1 MDKKVLIGGMLLFL
15 TFLTGCG
22 SRTAVFD
29 PDGEIHMV
37 SREEGSG
44 TRTAF
49 TELFGAVTVDP
60 DGKKQDAITVEAEI
74 TNNTAVMMTAVAGD
88 PAAVGYISMGSWNS
102 SVKALN
108 IDGVEGTPE
117 NVRNGTYAVSRP
129 FYLVSGETLSPAAE
143 DFKNYILSAE
153 GQKLI
158 EENGYI
164 PVEAGAAYQNSNA
177 AGKVVVAGS
186 SSVSPVME
194 KLLEAYQK
202 RQPDVTVELQT
213 NDSTTGVT
221 STIQGICDLG
231 MVSRSLR
238 EEEQKQNITGVEIA
252 RDGILVIVNPI
263 CPLDSIGKD
272 QVRRIFTG
280 EIESFREIL
289 SGAGGVQ

>member
-1 MDKKVLIGGMLLFL
+1 MDKKVLTGWMFLFL
-15 TFLTGCG
+15 TVLTGCG
-22 SRTAVFD
+22 SRTTVFD

-44 TRTAF
+44 TRNAF

-74 TNNTAVMMTAVAGD
+74 TNNTAVMMTVVAGD
-88 PAAVGYISMGSWNS
+88 PAAVGYISMGSWND

-129 FYLVSGETLSPAAE
+129 FYLVNRESLSPAAA

-164 PVEAGAAYQNSNA
+164 PVEAGAAYQNSNV

-221 STIQGICDLG
+221 STIQEICDLG

-252 RDGILVIVNPI
+252 RDGILVIAHPI
-263 CPLDSIGKD
+263 CPLHSIAKD
-272 QVRRIFTG
+272 QVRGIFTG

-289 SGAGGVQ
+289 PGAGGRQ